1 MKHPSWTNFVNPRK
15 SLAALPAAERKA
27 RLAER
32 AAWLSQ
38 ITPSDLFF
46 PLMDLI
52 PGVFFFAKDRH
63 GRLMLM
69 NRRMSEVYHVDD
81 PAKLVGLT
89 DFEINPADMARS
101 FVADDRTVIET
112 GKPLLDRLEL
122 WFDERGFPTWVY
134 VNKLPLR
141 NEQGEVIGLMG
152 ITQSYRSRS
161 VAFGRSHPVTAA
173 VEYITQNYSERLPL
187 AKLSKVACLSPRQLQ
202 RVFKAVFG
210 EGPHEF
216 LLKTR
221 LAAACG
227 MIRDTR
233 KSIGEIADACGFCD
247 QSSFTRH
254 FRSHF
259 GFTPRH
265 YRLEIQK
272 APERDA
278 KPLAP

>member
-1 MKHPSWTNFVNPRK
+1 
-15 SLAALPAAERKA
+15 
-27 RLAER
+27 
-32 AAWLSQ
+32 
-38 ITPSDLFF
+38 
-46 PLMDLI
+46 
-52 PGVFFFAKDRH
+52 
-63 GRLMLM
+63 
-69 NRRMSEVYHVDD
+69 
-81 PAKLVGLT
+81 
-89 DFEINPADMARS
+89 
-101 FVADDRTVIET
+101 VADDRAVIET
-112 GKPLLDRLEL
+112 GKPLRDRLEL

-202 RVFKAVFG
+202 RVFKAVFS

-233 KSIGEIADACGFCD
+233 KSIGEIADACGQPGGVEPVGIAQHRD
-247 QSSFTRH
+247 QQAVRAVDRDAEMDGTRQH
-254 FRSHF
+254 KFLRLLVDGGIERSVLCERVHHA
-259 GFTPRH
+259 PRYH
-265 YRLEIQK
+265 RERPGARLELQ
-272 APERDA
+272 PRR
-278 KPLAP
+278 